1 MRILPIF
8 IPHLGCPFDCIYC
21 NQKLITKSDLPDLK
35 IIKQQ
40 IADFCRSSKENKEI
54 ALGGRTED
62 KEIAFYGGTFT
73 ALNRQDQQKY
83 FDLVSPFLPKISG
96 IRISTRPDFISK
108 EELLFCKQN
117 GVSTIELGI
126 QSFSDIV
133 LKTSGRGY
141 TSHQAIK
148 SCQLIESYSFQL
160 GIQLMPGLPGFS
172 SDSLRTSIA
181 ATIDLKPDFV
191 RIYPTVILAGTTL
204 HQMYETG
211 KYSPLSLDEAIE
223 ISVEMKEIFEQN
235 NIRIIKIGLH
245 SDLDKDSII
254 AGPYH
259 ESFGELIRAE
269 SLMRKIVNNF
279 SPKTLNISPADISLF
294 KGFNCRMLSK
304 LKSIVKIDKIGIQ
317 INPDLAKG
325 IFLFTDS
332 QPDNYW

>member
-21 NQKLITKSDLPDLK
+21 NQKLITKTDLPDLK
-35 IIKQQ
+35 NIKQQ
-40 IADFCRSSKENKEI
+40 IADFCQSSIEN
-54 ALGGRTED
+54 

-73 ALNRQDQQKY
+73 ALSRNEQQKY
-83 FDLVSPFLPKISG
+83 FDLIAPFLVKISG
-96 IRISTRPDFISK
+96 IRISTRPDFISE
-108 EELLFCKQN
+108 EELTFCRQN

-148 SCQLIESYSFQL
+148 SCQLIKSHSFQL

-181 ATIDLKPDFV
+181 TTIDLKPDFV
-191 RIYPTVILAGTTL
+191 RIYPTIILSGTTL
-204 HQMYETG
+204 HKMYERG
-211 KYSPLSLDEAIE
+211 KYIPLSLDEAID
-223 ISVEMKEIFEQN
+223 ISVEMKEIFEHH

-245 SDLDKDSII
+245 SDIDKNSII

-269 SLMRKIVNNF
+269 ILLRKITDNF
-279 SPKTLNISPADISLF
+279 SPKTLNISPTDISLF
-294 KGFNCRMLSK
+294 KGFNNRMLSK
-304 LKSIVKIDKIGIQ
+304 LKKNVKTDNIAIH
-317 INPDLAKG
+317 INPDLTKG